1 MTLSLIALTYVMV
14 WAQLSLPQL
23 LVRILGASQRNLLH
37 TPSYQFMNCS
47 PHTVLPWSFLLQ
59 LPLSHMCFAQSCL
72 WKPKPSQS
80 PSWTVSI
87 TTRKTITQCSELLSS
102 LQSQNDA
109 QELTLAA
116 EKKNVFPLNL
126 LSHVIIWISRQLDSW
141 PDTCITSVC
150 NPGNSGPSTHLI
162 LAAQVFSLVPQREQT

>member
-1 MTLSLIALTYVMV
+1 MDLNSFAQVTLSLIALTYVMV

-23 LVRILGASQRNLLH
+23 LVCIFGASQRNLLH

-87 TTRKTITQCSELLSS
+87 TTRKAITQCSELLSS

-116 EKKNVFPLNL
+116 EKKNVSSQPVITRDHLNIEAAGL
-126 LSHVIIWISRQLDSW
+126 LARYLHNF
-141 PDTCITSVC
+141 CM
-150 NPGNSGPSTHLI
+150 
-162 LAAQVFSLVPQREQT
+162 